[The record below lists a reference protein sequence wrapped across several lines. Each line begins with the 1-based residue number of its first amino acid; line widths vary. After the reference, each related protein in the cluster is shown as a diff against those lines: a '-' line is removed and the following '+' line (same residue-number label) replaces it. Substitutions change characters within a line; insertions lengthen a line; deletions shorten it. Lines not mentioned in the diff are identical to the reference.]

1 MPKRP
6 TPCPS
11 RKSVNSQEDLIAK
24 NIFFPRASRG
34 VSFFFPSPTL
44 SEKPSEAP
52 SFFVFPECIFFLSA
66 SRGVFPNAGLSHHVS
81 LLKNMFFP
89 ALRAVYVFSLDASF
103 LTNKMV
109 LPGLPHKQICS
120 TWSSPRRKLLYQGFP
135 ANRSCLPELPHEQ
148 HYSTWVSPRTELSVA
163 NLFVEVILFVGK
175 PK

>member
-11 RKSVNSQEDLIAK
+11 RKSVNSQEELIAK
-24 NIFFPRASRG
+24 NLFFPALRAES
-34 VSFFFPSPTL
+34 L
-44 SEKPSEAP
+44 
-52 SFFVFPECIFFLSA
+52 CFFLVQPCPRNLQRPPVFVSSQNAFFSA
-66 SRGVFPNAGLSHHVS
+66 LRAESSPMQAFPIMCPC
-81 LLKNMFFP
+81 LKPFFFP

-103 LTNKMV
+103 LTNKMA

-120 TWSSPRRKLLYQGFP
+120 TWSPPRRELLYQGFP

-148 HYSTWVSPRTELSVA
+148 NYSTWVSPRTELSAA
-163 NLFVEVILFVGK
+163 NLLVEVILFVGE

>member
-1 MPKRP
+1 MPEIVKIILILPRFQI
-6 TPCPS
+6 CGFS
-11 RKSVNSQEDLIAK
+11 RRLGTKK
-24 NIFFPRASRG
+24 H
-34 VSFFFPSPTL
+34 
-44 SEKPSEAP
+44 
-52 SFFVFPECIFFLSA
+52 CFFLRA

-81 LLKNMFFP
+81 LLKTIFFP

-103 LTNKMV
+103 LTNKMA

-120 TWSSPRRKLLYQGFP
+120 TWSSPRRELLYQGFP

-148 HYSTWVSPRTELSVA
+148 NYSTWVSPRTELSVA